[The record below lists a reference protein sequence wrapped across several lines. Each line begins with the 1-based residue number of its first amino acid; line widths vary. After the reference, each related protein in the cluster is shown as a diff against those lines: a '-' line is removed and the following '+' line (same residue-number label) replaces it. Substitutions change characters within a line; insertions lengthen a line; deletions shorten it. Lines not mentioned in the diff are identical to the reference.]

1 MVHQCQHF
9 HTISVHSQLLMM
21 RVRILKH
28 VWRGRSLGGSASSI
42 ATCEIR
48 NSVHQICCCRGAWH
62 LIHVEVERHPQA
74 EENLEHLSDVCFGM
88 PVEWCSTYGKQ
99 HTEKFFSVSQASFIH
114 CFSFLFEFCLVLVN
128 APNFSVSS
136 GGSHH
141 FLMCFT
147 ARTGATCELHQFNAS
162 ANLQCILGA

>member
-1 MVHQCQHF
+1 MLSQKGIALLFPGLTHCETQAVARWSGTFPSSGTVLVHQCQHF
-9 HTISVHSQLLMM
+9 HTLSVHSQLLMM

-48 NSVHQICCCRGAWH
+48 NSVHQICCCRDAWH

-88 PVEWCSTYGKQ
+88 PVEWCATNGKQ
-99 HTEKFFSVSQASFIH
+99 HTEKLFNFIFSSKFYSLLQ
-114 CFSFLFEFCLVLVN
+114 FSF
-128 APNFSVSS
+128 
-136 GGSHH
+136 
-141 FLMCFT
+141 
-147 ARTGATCELHQFNAS
+147 
-162 ANLQCILGA
+162 